1 MLQTQCCAEHKLSI
15 RGNVAWWGETGPWSL
30 AALDCPSHLTRYMN
44 SSELIPGR
52 SLGLLVYGMGIAVST
67 LWSLGEN
74 HDDVQCRALP
84 LVS

>member
-1 MLQTQCCAEHKLSI
+1 MVGRDRAVESSSPGLPL
-15 RGNVAWWGETGPWSL
+15 P
-30 AALDCPSHLTRYMN
+30 LTRYMN